1 MPEEERGIGD
11 LAALTIINLDAEAVG
26 SEIELSLAPA
36 EGWDF
41 RFGVSLM
48 DSEVKDVLLPSGRLV
63 DSDLPYAPTFAIN
76 GLARYEWPALGGTM
90 ALQADFTYSDNFC
103 FTVVCGPIDKE
114 GSYTIGNFRASYTSA
129 DERWRL
135 AAFVH
140 NVSDTE
146 YRLYSLDINA
156 LGIANDAY
164 ANPRWAGG
172 TISFNW
178 EVRTNRSK
186 GRLRGQ
192 SMLTLTPNI
201 LTLSIHGYKLN
212 A

>member
-1 MPEEERGIGD
+1 M
-11 LAALTIINLDAEAVG
+11 TIINLDAEAVG

-48 DSEVKDVLLPSGRLV
+48 DSEVKDVLLPSGRV
-63 DSDLPYAPTFAIN
+63 IDSDLPYAPSFAIN
-76 GLARYEWPALGGTM
+76 GLARYEWPALGGTL
-90 ALQADFTYSDNFC
+90 ALQADFTHSDNFC

-146 YRLYSLDINA
+146 YRLYSLDING

-178 EVRTNRSK
+178 
-186 GRLRGQ
+186 Q
-192 SMLTLTPNI
+192 
-201 LTLSIHGYKLN
+201 
-212 A
+212 